1 MNVCNIGEI
10 VILTLVSIR
19 TLGFYDGLS
28 VAICIM
34 IGTGI
39 FASPG
44 TALDN
49 AGSPG
54 ASLVAWLLA
63 GCITLIASTCVIE
76 LATMM
81 PGVGGDYIY
90 IYKAFGRTASFS
102 YAWYYFWVAKPGTQA
117 IVATVFG
124 NYFTTLFMGLENA
137 DESSGASTACSVV
150 IIILLTLLNCLG
162 LMEAKGVMYVF
173 TFAKFALVTVII
185 VTSIVYLSTDME
197 TLRENLGT
205 KNAFDGTNGQGFGTA
220 LIACLWSFEGW
231 SDLMFLSEEIIDF
244 EKNIG
249 RICVYSL
256 LVVTTCFV
264 VIDFCYLI
272 VLPEKDIT
280 SSDAVAIDFGLE
292 VSGRLF
298 GGFFA
303 LVVALSAAGAANGL
317 ILTGSRAF
325 LAVAKARQAPMLMA
339 RLNYAGVPAITL
351 CVQAVWTIVL
361 VLIPGS
367 SFTNLLDYIGPASW
381 IFYALACSA
390 VIRLRMTEPSTPRPY
405 RVPFYPLPP
414 IIIIAVAVYLL
425 TNTLLRAPLFCIL
438 ALCFVA
444 LSVPVWWVLDS
455 FKVFGVDVASAPA
468 SGALKENLL
477 MPTPRTMSNSF
488 F

>member
-1 MNVCNIGEI
+1 M
-10 VILTLVSIR
+10 LV
-19 TLGFYDGLS
+19 
-28 VAICIM
+28 
-34 IGTGI
+34 
-39 FASPG
+39 
-44 TALDN
+44 
-49 AGSPG
+49 
-54 ASLVAWLLA
+54 
-63 GCITLIASTCVIE
+63 ASTCIIE

-90 IYKAFGRTASFS
+90 IYRAFGRTASFS
-102 YAWYYFWVAKPGTQA
+102 YAWYYFWIAKPGTQA

-137 DESSGASTACSVV
+137 EESSVASTSCSVV

-162 LMEAKGVMYVF
+162 LMEAKGVVYVF
-173 TFAKFALVTVII
+173 TFAKFVLVGSIVI
-185 VTSIVYLSTDME
+185 TSIIYLSSDNE
-197 TLRENLGT
+197 TLRENLSGE
-205 KNAFDGTNGQGFGTA
+205 KSFDGTNGRGFGTA

-244 EKNIG
+244 ENNIG
-249 RICVYSL
+249 RICTYSL
-256 LVVTTCFV
+256 LIVTACFV
-264 VIDFCYLI
+264 VIDFCYLV

-292 VSGRLF
+292 ASGRLF

-339 RLNYAGVPAITL
+339 RLNYAGAPAITL

-361 VLIPGS
+361 VLLPGS
-367 SFTNLLDYIGPASW
+367 SFDNLLDYIGPASW

-390 VIRLRMTEPSTPRPY
+390 VIRLRTLEPNAPRPY
-405 RVPFYPLPP
+405 LTPFYPLPP
-414 IIIIAVAVYLL
+414 LIIIAVAVYLL
-425 TNTLLRAPLFCIL
+425 INTLLRAPLFCFL
-438 ALCFVA
+438 ALSFVA
-444 LSVPVWWVLDS
+444 LSVPVWWILDGY
-455 FKVFGVDVASAPA
+455 KVFGMDASSSAT
-468 SGALKENLL
+468 SHSLTENLL
-477 MPTPRTMSNSF
+477 LPTPRTLSNTF